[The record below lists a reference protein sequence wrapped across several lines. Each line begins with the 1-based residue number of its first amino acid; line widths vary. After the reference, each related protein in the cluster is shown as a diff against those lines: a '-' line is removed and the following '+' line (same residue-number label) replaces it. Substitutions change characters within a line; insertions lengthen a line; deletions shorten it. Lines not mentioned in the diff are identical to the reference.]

1 MDPWSTHLLQVFT
14 HYGQKIYRNLI
25 GTRGKPLSYM
35 CLVLRATSYLLKM
48 HLSSYRII
56 PVIPLHTLEI
66 PDSHVGDRF
75 QILTECAKLQDHSDS
90 IFRRVQEKNLGNP
103 DSVEGL
109 FCNSLTLRTSENLA
123 ACKLELVQS

>member
-1 MDPWSTHLLQVFT
+1 
-14 HYGQKIYRNLI
+14 
-25 GTRGKPLSYM
+25 M

-56 PVIPLHTLEI
+56 PVIPLHTGEI
-66 PDSHVGDRF
+66 PDSHVGDRV

-109 FCNSLTLRTSENLA
+109 CCNSLTVRTSENLA

>member
-1 MDPWSTHLLQVFT
+1 MPGAQSHQLFIEDASF
-14 HYGQKIYRNLI
+14 
-25 GTRGKPLSYM
+25 
-35 CLVLRATSYLLKM
+35 
-48 HLSSYRII
+48 II
-56 PVIPLHTLEI
+56 PVIPLHTGEI

-103 DSVEGL
+103 DSVDGL
-109 FCNSLTLRTSENLA
+109 FCNSLTVRTSENLA